1 MKNEITALRSKMVEN
16 GYDLYFVVT
25 ADYHDSEYVGEFFKC
40 RQFLSGFSGSNGTL
54 VVTKDKA
61 ALFTDGRYFLQAE
74 QQLKD
79 TGIDLMRMGEE
90 GVPSLSQYILSQ
102 VKETAVLR
110 GENYS
115 IGFDGKT
122 VSYSFIKS
130 LKKLL
135 ADELENSGVYFN
147 EDIPDITKDPDFP
160 VKLLY
165 EKDLVDEIW
174 EDRPALSAKPLMVL
188 DEKYSGESADKRL
201 LRLRE
206 KMENEG
212 AAFTIIST
220 LDDIAWLLNIRGTD
234 VDFNP
239 VVLSYLI
246 VGEDEATI
254 YLNESILDEKARA
267 YFEEKS
273 IKIKAYN
280 DIYEDVKQLNNAFL
294 DSKRRAGV
302 IVDPSHL
309 NYALYENIDKKC
321 KKLEM
326 KMPTQLWKAIKNPVE
341 VENERNAHIKD
352 AVALINFFYYLK
364 TNVGKE
370 KITEL
375 SAAKKL
381 EEFRQKG
388 EGYQG
393 QSFEPIFGYGPHGA
407 IVHYE
412 ATPESDVELKPESFV
427 LIDTGGQYL
436 DGTTDVTRT
445 IPLGKLTPQEMADY
459 TLVLKSH
466 LALLNSKFIYGTRGV
481 TLDYAAREPMW
492 EYGLDYNHGTGHG
505 VGFFL
510 NVHEAPNNFRY
521 KMVDSLPDVNEELP
535 VFEEGM
541 ITSDEPGVYIT
552 GKFGVRLESLFVC
565 VKDYKNDFG
574 QFMRFE
580 PLTMVPFDKEAI
592 NLEFFD
598 DVDIDRLNSYHELVR
613 ETMLPHIK
621 DKKVQEWLVKACRK
635 IKR

>member
-110 GENYS
+110 GEKYS

-206 KMENEG
+206 KMENDG

-220 LDDIAWLLNIRGTD
+220 LDDIAWL
-234 VDFNP
+234 
-239 VVLSYLI
+239 
-246 VGEDEATI
+246 
-254 YLNESILDEKARA
+254 
-267 YFEEKS
+267 
-273 IKIKAYN
+273 
-280 DIYEDVKQLNNAFL
+280 
-294 DSKRRAGV
+294 
-302 IVDPSHL
+302 
-309 NYALYENIDKKC
+309 
-321 KKLEM
+321 
-326 KMPTQLWKAIKNPVE
+326 
-341 VENERNAHIKD
+341 
-352 AVALINFFYYLK
+352 
-364 TNVGKE
+364 
-370 KITEL
+370 
-375 SAAKKL
+375 
-381 EEFRQKG
+381 
-388 EGYQG
+388 
-393 QSFEPIFGYGPHGA
+393 
-407 IVHYE
+407 
-412 ATPESDVELKPESFV
+412 
-427 LIDTGGQYL
+427 
-436 DGTTDVTRT
+436 
-445 IPLGKLTPQEMADY
+445 
-459 TLVLKSH
+459 
-466 LALLNSKFIYGTRGV
+466 
-481 TLDYAAREPMW
+481 
-492 EYGLDYNHGTGHG
+492 
-505 VGFFL
+505 
-510 NVHEAPNNFRY
+510 
-521 KMVDSLPDVNEELP
+521 SL
-535 VFEEGM
+535 
-541 ITSDEPGVYIT
+541 
-552 GKFGVRLESLFVC
+552 
-565 VKDYKNDFG
+565 
-574 QFMRFE
+574 
-580 PLTMVPFDKEAI
+580 
-592 NLEFFD
+592 
-598 DVDIDRLNSYHELVR
+598 
-613 ETMLPHIK
+613 
-621 DKKVQEWLVKACRK
+621 
-635 IKR
+635 